1 MFDKKIYLA
10 LIVGLG
16 LLLGGSLSA
25 YMIVR
30 FPMFQMYLA
39 LIAGLVSLLGG
50 SLSLYKNKQKK
61 KKKRW
66 LPGILLISAGCLQLI
81 SAISWYMGHMN

>member
-61 KKKRW
+61 KKNGR
-66 LPGILLISAGCLQLI
+66 LLGILLISAGCLQLI
-81 SAISWYMGHMN
+81 SVIL